1 MLKAKIDR
9 KWFWRIVDFIN
20 PLRDPSL
27 TVAAVLTFIEEAGQH
42 DAWYW
47 IIVVALV
54 NWVAVRGVVWLIV
67 NFTFAGTF
75 IMRRVW
81 WAIRHPRQAWRLL
94 DAVGHEEII
103 IGASALTEGMLLPDG
118 SGMVSLSPVLTA
130 SGIQVIGELPAGTE
144 IPLLSMPNGQ
154 MAPNLAALGSSG
166 IFTGSASGA
175 LLGTN
180 GFPGIQ
186 GIPGQA
192 MPMGFPQLGPNGLI
206 SQQMTGGFPQQFPQN
221 FPQRPSEEEERLRQQ
236 LIAMSRLIDDWIQYT
251 EEKWRTVS
259 DSQLGWKPLRG
270 RWGSWDDI
278 FQDAYAAK
286 TSDPMAQAAHVAGEA
301 TTRRFEA
308 SREKGSAASAVA
320 CFMRDMLTLRQGM
333 EIAQPSLSGEPE
345 TPTFQPAVQ
354 PQYQPYQQ
362 YAQPS
367 QQPQYPQ
374 YAQQPPSQQYTSQPA
389 QQAQTGFGE
398 NTPPHHFPGVMPRN
412 SLIRRPS
419 PMYVDADNK

>member
-9 KWFWRIVDFIN
+9 RWLWRIVDFVN

-27 TVAAVLTFIEEAGQH
+27 TVAAVLTFIEEAGQR

-47 IIVVALV
+47 IIIIALV
-54 NWVAVRGVVWLIV
+54 NWVAVRGVVWLVV
-67 NFTFAGTF
+67 NFSFASTFLA
-75 IMRRVW
+75 RRAW

-103 IGASALTEGMLLPDG
+103 IGASALTESVLLPDG
-118 SGMVSLSPVLTA
+118 SGMVNLSPVLNA

-154 MAPNLAALGSSG
+154 VAPNFAALSGSG
-166 IFTGSASGA
+166 VFPGANTGA
-175 LLGTN
+175 LSGVN
-180 GFPGIQ
+180 PIGMPG
-186 GIPGQA
+186 
-192 MPMGFPQLGPNGLI
+192 MPMGFPQLGPNGVI
-206 SQQMTGGFPQQFPQN
+206 SQPLTGSLPQQ

-236 LIAMSRLIDDWIQYT
+236 LTSVMRLMDDWIQFT

-270 RWGSWDDI
+270 RWSSWDDI

-286 TSDPMAQAAHVAGEA
+286 TSDPLAQAAQVAGEA

-308 SREKGSAASAVA
+308 SREKGSAASAVS
-320 CFMRDMLTLRQGM
+320 CFLRDMLTLRQGM
-333 EIAQPSLSGEPE
+333 EMVQPAAGSEPE
-345 TPTFQPAVQ
+345 TPTLQPAVQ
-354 PQYQPYQQ
+354 SQYQYTQQYDQYQQ
-362 YAQPS
+362 Y
-367 QQPQYPQ
+367 QQQPQ
-374 YAQQPPSQQYTSQPA
+374 YAQQAPQP
-389 QQAQTGFGE
+389 GFDSRAGQ
-398 NTPPHHFPGVMPRN
+398 PRHFAGVAPRN

-419 PMYVDADNK
+419 PLYVDADNQ